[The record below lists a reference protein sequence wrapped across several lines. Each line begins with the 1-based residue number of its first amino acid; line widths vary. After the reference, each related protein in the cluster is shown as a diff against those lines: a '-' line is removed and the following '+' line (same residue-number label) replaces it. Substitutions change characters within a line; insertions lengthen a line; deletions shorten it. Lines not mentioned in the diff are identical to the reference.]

1 MFHFK
6 RRTLWIIIYI
16 TIPLILILNS
26 LGPDPE
32 ESVVVDRQAENTDLR
47 WTMNELAPDC
57 MDGCR
62 LLLDGTDFIRVSA
75 LVSSVPAG
83 AEQVPDRV
91 EMSFSQRAGY
101 AVVRLA
107 FAPTETL
114 ESQVIEFLR
123 VLLPQNSSP
132 RWVATGAVSDRFWTA
147 LQNLN
152 ETSIGAGRPIALSEP
167 SALTVLEAPTFGT
180 SEQLAYLLWI
190 EVLKQRLAG
199 YQVTVTWDHRRAS
212 SLIRMNT
219 TLSADVLYP
228 VTDTEWQPVKDAYL
242 AAAAQTERSAEQIH
256 RYLETSLLYDVPFDF
271 FVRQSA
277 RLQQITLSD
286 INQSRENT
294 LAQIQ

>member
-26 LGPDPE
+26 LGPEPDEATAVDPQ
-32 ESVVVDRQAENTDLR
+32 SENADLR
-47 WTMNELAPDC
+47 WSMTELAPDC
-57 MDGCR
+57 ARDCR
-62 LLLDGTDFIRVSA
+62 LVLQGADFVRVSA

-83 AEQVPDRV
+83 AAQVPPGID
-91 EMSFSQRAGY
+91 MSFSQRAGY
-101 AVVRLA
+101 AVVSLA
-107 FAPTETL
+107 FAPTEAR
-114 ESQVIEFLR
+114 EAQVIEFLR

-132 RWVATGAVSDRFWTA
+132 RWVASGAVSDSFWTA
-147 LQNLN
+147 LHSVEENS
-152 ETSIGAGRPIALSEP
+152 TGAGRPVTLPEP
-167 SALTVLEAPTFGT
+167 SALTVLQAPEFGT

-199 YQVTVTWDHRRAS
+199 YQVTVTWDHRRAA
-212 SLIRMNT
+212 SLILMNT

-228 VTDTEWQPVKDAYL
+228 VTDAEWQPVKDAYL
-242 AAAAQTERSAEQIH
+242 SAAAQTERSAEQIH
-256 RYLETSLLYDVPFDF
+256 RYLVTSVLYDVPFEF

-277 RLQQITLSD
+277 RLQQVTLSD